1 MKLCSA
7 LCVVALAG
15 TIASAGN
22 KVLSLASGGYVE
34 IPDNPSQ
41 RPADKLT
48 IEFWMNISAASGDN
62 ARPVSKRPGSAGSYS
77 VNIQNGATT
86 TEAEYFNCANTDN
99 VSVQSD
105 EWIHLAYVYDS
116 AGVTRIYRNGALSLE
131 ETGTP
136 CPLAQTGDPIRF
148 GLTPGYPI
156 TQFVGRIDNI
166 RLWSEARTGSQ
177 IASMAARQL
186 TSAEAASYPTL
197 IGSWTF
203 EDGDASD
210 ATGVNSG
217 VLVNGASVVEDSFL
231 QTTYAQFKSPSDTIR
246 IQGNTVFNRGDFTYE
261 MHVWFD
267 PGSYGHLISEQRDG
281 YEDKILVLGDER
293 YQVSACYA
301 TTDGADVGTL
311 ADLQPGRW
319 MHVAYVKNGGE
330 RVLYVDG
337 VAARQLPPAIGC
349 YGDSPDSWMSL
360 GMFRYGA
367 GLSATGPYPSFQGKL
382 DWIRVSTTA
391 RYTDTFLPPLESDIV
406 SDTQTQLLLRF
417 NEPAGTATLIDES
430 PNHLICDVGV
440 PVAPGVDATSPL
452 LGQADAG
459 CTSAT
464 LVLGP
469 SSAALLPN
477 QTATFT
483 VSAAGTGLT
492 YKWQKDSADLNEGGR
507 FAGTT
512 TNSLTI
518 ADVQSADQGDYRCV
532 VSGACGTAVSLP
544 ASLSCKPIITA
555 QPPTHAPQKRTLQLS
570 VGVPDS
576 APYTYRWQRN
586 GVGLFNTP
594 GTYSGT
600 TTRTLR
606 ILSPDFFLGGAY
618 TCELTDV
625 CGITLSAASKVCL
638 ADFNADELI
647 DDADFVDFARA
658 YDTLTCDDSAM
669 PSGCP
674 ADFNNDTI
682 VDDVDFVL
690 FAVAY
695 GELLCP

>member
-1 MKLCSA
+1 
-7 LCVVALAG
+7 
-15 TIASAGN
+15 
-22 KVLSLASGGYVE
+22 
-34 IPDNPSQ
+34 
-41 RPADKLT
+41 
-48 IEFWMNISAASGDN
+48 
-62 ARPVSKRPGSAGSYS
+62 
-77 VNIQNGATT
+77 
-86 TEAEYFNCANTDN
+86 
-99 VSVQSD
+99 
-105 EWIHLAYVYDS
+105 
-116 AGVTRIYRNGALSLE
+116 
-131 ETGTP
+131 
-136 CPLAQTGDPIRF
+136 
-148 GLTPGYPI
+148 
-156 TQFVGRIDNI
+156 
-166 RLWSEARTGSQ
+166 
-177 IASMAARQL
+177 
-186 TSAEAASYPTL
+186 
-197 IGSWTF
+197 
-203 EDGDASD
+203 
-210 ATGVNSG
+210 
-217 VLVNGASVVEDSFL
+217 
-231 QTTYAQFKSPSDTIR
+231 
-246 IQGNTVFNRGDFTYE
+246 
-261 MHVWFD
+261 
-267 PGSYGHLISEQRDG
+267 
-281 YEDKILVLGDER
+281 
-293 YQVSACYA
+293 
-301 TTDGADVGTL
+301 
-311 ADLQPGRW
+311 
-319 MHVAYVKNGGE
+319 
-330 RVLYVDG
+330 
-337 VAARQLPPAIGC
+337 
-349 YGDSPDSWMSL
+349 
-360 GMFRYGA
+360 
-367 GLSATGPYPSFQGKL
+367 
-382 DWIRVSTTA
+382 
-391 RYTDTFLPPLESDIV
+391 
-406 SDTQTQLLLRF
+406 
-417 NEPAGTATLIDES
+417 
-430 PNHLICDVGV
+430 
-440 PVAPGVDATSPL
+440 
-452 LGQADAG
+452 
-459 CTSAT
+459 
-464 LVLGP
+464 
-469 SSAALLPN
+469 
-477 QTATFT
+477 